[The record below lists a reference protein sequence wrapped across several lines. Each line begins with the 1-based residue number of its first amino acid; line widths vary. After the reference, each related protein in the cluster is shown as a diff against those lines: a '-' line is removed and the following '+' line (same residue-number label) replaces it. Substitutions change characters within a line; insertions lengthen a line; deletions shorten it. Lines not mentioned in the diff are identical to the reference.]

1 MTLDTLKTQ
10 LEEDRAKLEA
20 ALASCE
26 QRAAQLRAALL
37 KTIGGLEALAA
48 LKRTDV

>member
-1 MTLDTLKTQ
+1 MTPETLKTQ
-10 LEEDRAKLEA
+10 LEQQRQQIERE
-20 ALASCE
+20 LAQLD

-37 KTIGGLEALAA
+37 KTIGGLDALAA